1 VMASAWRARL
11 GWRQHAAEGAGGG
24 PVEAY
29 TAAALLP
36 APFARPAAPR
46 MERASRCARAPRGC
60 RRRS

>member
-1 VMASAWRARL
+1 MMASAWRARL